1 MVTLWILL
9 VVSMIEGFLE
19 KMTKLPM
26 PIRKFQEEV
35 QEENCGTALNEAL
48 PLQASSA

>member
-26 PIRKFQEEV
+26 PIRKFQEKLI
-35 QEENCGTALNEAL
+35 EENCGNALNEAL